1 MSQLLGIFVNN
12 LAPIFLMAGAGALL
26 GRFSQ
31 INPRSLSQI
40 IFYIFS
46 PCLLFN
52 LLTTSKLGGGEVFR
66 LMAFTT
72 GTILLM
78 GLLAWIAGRAL
89 RLPDNQLAGL
99 LLVCMFMNA
108 GNYGLPVTLFAFG
121 QTALSYASLYF
132 AMNSILAYTLGSVV
146 ASAGKLGLRPALTQL
161 AHIPTLYTL
170 ALAALFL
177 NTGWQIPL
185 FLERTAKILG
195 DASIPCMLVL
205 LGLQLRSANW
215 RAYKLPI
222 AVGSGLRLVVS
233 PLLTLLLLP
242 LAGLN
247 GAAYPAVA
255 LEAAMPA
262 AVLNTM
268 LATEFEAEPSFVS
281 AVVFITTV
289 LSPFSLTPLLAY
301 LGVGA

>member
-1 MSQLLGIFVNN
+1 MSALLSIFLNN

-31 INPRSLSQI
+31 INPRSLSQV

-46 PCLLFN
+46 PCLLFT
-52 LLTTSKLGGGEVFR
+52 LLTTSKLGEGEVLR
-66 LMAFTT
+66 LMAFTA

-78 GLLAWIAGRAL
+78 GLLAWLAGRAL
-89 RLPDNQLAGL
+89 RLPANQLAGL
-99 LLVCMFMNA
+99 MLVSMFMNA

-121 QTALSYASLYF
+121 QAALGYASLYF
-132 AMNSILAYTLGSVV
+132 ATNSILAYTIGSVV
-146 ASAGKLGLRPALTQL
+146 ASTGRVGLRPALAQL
-161 AHIPTLYTL
+161 ARIPALYAL
-170 ALAALFL
+170 ALAALFM
-177 NTGWQIPL
+177 NTGWPMPL
-185 FLERTAKILG
+185 FLERTTKILG

-205 LGLQLRSANW
+205 LGLQLHSANW

-222 AVGSGLRLVVS
+222 AIGGGLRLVVS

-242 LAGLN
+242 FAGLS
-247 GAAYPAVA
+247 GPAYPAMA
-255 LEAAMPA
+255 LESAMPA

-268 LATEFEAEPSFVS
+268 LATEFEAEPAYVS
-281 AVVFITTV
+281 AVVFLTTV
-289 LSPFSLTPLLAY
+289 LSPLSLTPLLAY